1 MFARSLVDRSRQL
14 LPCKLQIQRCFISFF
29 PHSSVSSSSS
39 ASRLSKMTMGAV
51 MQPASMNMSSLN
63 GGGVLSLGYST
74 IKTKKALVNANSNGL
89 VGQIRNMSATSRL
102 KKWKLKKHG
111 KSLKTRSSVKKRFII
126 TGTGSL
132 KHGHCGKRHN
142 TGLKSTKITRRLN
155 KSDRLEG
162 TQFAKNIH
170 KLLINRSR

>member
-1 MFARSLVDRSRQL
+1 MFARSLIDRSRQL
-14 LPCKLQIQRCFISFF
+14 LSCKSQIQRCFTSSFS
-29 PHSSVSSSSS
+29 PSSSSSSSS
-39 ASRLSKMTMGAV
+39 ASRLSKMMGTL
-51 MQPASMNMSSLN
+51 MQPARMNMSSLSI
-63 GGGVLSLGYST
+63 GGVLGLGNSV
-74 IKTKKALVNANSNGL
+74 IKTKKTLVNINSNGL
-89 VGQIRNMSATSRL
+89 VSQIRNMSATSRL

-111 KSLKTRSSVKKRFII
+111 RSLKTRSSVKKRFII

-142 TGLKSTKITRRLN
+142 TGLKSTKMTRRLN